1 MKTWNIDYYGNN
13 IHIENEVL
21 TERLFING
29 KLHDETRGGGER
41 AKLIGR
47 LPDGRLVKVSLGGFW
62 AIHCTVFVEEEMI
75 MDYQR

>member
-1 MKTWNIDYYGNN
+1 MKTWNVDYFGNN
-13 IHIENEVL
+13 IHVENEVL

-29 KLHDETRGGGER
+29 RLQDETKGGGER

-47 LPDGRLVKVSLGGFW
+47 LPDGRLVKVSLGGFLT
-62 AIHCTVFVEEEMI
+62 IHCTIFVEDEKI

>member
-1 MKTWNIDYYGNN
+1 MKTWDAKYYGNN

-29 KLHDETRGGGER
+29 KLHDETKGDGTR

-62 AIHCTVFVEEEMI
+62 TIHCTIFVEDEKI
-75 MDYQR
+75 MDYQK